1 MLAITLLSFSNLSD
15 IVVRK
20 ERKMTGMTDRRTDR
34 EKYRKT
40 EIQRDRETER
50 QSDRERQRDRETEW
64 QRDTERYREIERQID
79 REIQRQIDR
88 EKERQN
94 SLNGKVSSDS
104 NQLMLSVYLCHKERL
119 MHGLLSATVDNN
131 RRVIFY
137 SSPNLLV
144 HHQILMMHH
153 QILTF

>member
-50 QSDRERQRDRETEW
+50 QKDRRQRDRVTERDREI
-64 QRDTERYREIERQID
+64 QRDTER
-79 REIQRQIDR
+79 
-88 EKERQN
+88 
-94 SLNGKVSSDS
+94 
-104 NQLMLSVYLCHKERL
+104 
-119 MHGLLSATVDNN
+119 
-131 RRVIFY
+131 
-137 SSPNLLV
+137 
-144 HHQILMMHH
+144 
-153 QILTF
+153 